1 MKINCISD
9 EKRFKQKAISIL
21 THLIGIFIFIFLPE
35 IIMKIGSPHHNS
47 IPTGVYVRSLI
58 YIIAFYINY
67 FFLFG
72 KCIDNRHGQW
82 KFIFYNIIIL
92 IFSILILYVVW
103 DFTAADKPIHAFDG
117 PYLSP
122 PPPEEVLQY
131 PGELPYII
139 RSIGNFIRDG
149 VILIFI
155 IGLSVAIKLSQ
166 HTLKIQQYKQSL
178 IATQRE
184 EELNRLKCQLNP
196 HFLFN
201 TLNSIY
207 ALIDISQSKAK
218 KAIHELSHM
227 LRYMLYENPE
237 TVELIS
243 ELDFIKNYIALMKLR
258 LGDTIPVNATIDTGN
273 SEKVKIAP
281 LIFITIIENAFKHGN
296 TGNPTQAIDIS
307 IIAKD
312 GYVTCHT
319 FNYFNSKK
327 QSQNNGIGL
336 RNLRR
341 RLALIYKEKAQLS
354 FHQTENTFT
363 VDLHINLNP

>member
-1 MKINCISD
+1 MN
-9 EKRFKQKAISIL
+9 
-21 THLIGIFIFIFLPE
+21 
-35 IIMKIGSPHHNS
+35 IGSPHHEN
-47 IPTGVYVRSLI
+47 IPTGVYIRSVI

-67 FFLFG
+67 FFLFD
-72 KCIDNRHGQW
+72 KYIDKRYGQW

-92 IFSILILYVVW
+92 IFAILILYIVW
-103 DFTAADKPIHAFDG
+103 DLTAADKPIHALDK
-117 PYLSP
+117 PYLP
-122 PPPEEVLQY
+122 PPPHEEVLHH
-131 PGELPYII
+131 PGELPHLI

-166 HTLKIQQYKQSL
+166 RMIKLQQYRQSL

-184 EELNRLKCQLNP
+184 EELNSLKSQLNP

-207 ALIDISQSKAK
+207 ALIDISQPKAK
-218 KAIHELSHM
+218 KAVHELSYM

-237 TVELIS
+237 TVELKS
-243 ELDFIKNYIALMKLR
+243 ELDFIKNYIALIKLR
-258 LGDTIPVNATIDTGN
+258 LGDTIPVNVSIDTGN
-273 SEKVKIAP
+273 NEKVRIAP
-281 LIFITIIENAFKHGN
+281 LIFITIIENVFKHGN
-296 TGNPTQAIDIS
+296 TGNSAQAMEIS
-307 IIAKD
+307 IIEKD
-312 GYVTCHT
+312 GYITCHT
-319 FNYFNSKK
+319 FNYFNPKK

-336 RNLRR
+336 SNLRR